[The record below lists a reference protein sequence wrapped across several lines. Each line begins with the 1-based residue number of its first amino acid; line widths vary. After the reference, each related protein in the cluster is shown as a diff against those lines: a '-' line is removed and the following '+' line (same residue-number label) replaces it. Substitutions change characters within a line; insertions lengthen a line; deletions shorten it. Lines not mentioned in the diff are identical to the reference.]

1 MDEQEKSGGNIE
13 PVVLPEPHGELPNP
27 EDNKRLPSQTQNRAA
42 KRGGFMNGGAMTTVL
57 FLIAFFISSFG
68 FGVYY
73 ERSLARDEAIDAIT
87 KKLDTLASVPG
98 LGDRGN
104 VLGLQDGAKVK
115 EKIPIDEKRARGN
128 PNAKVT
134 IIEYS
139 DYECPFC
146 KSFYDNAYKEIV
158 KKYVDSGQV
167 RIAFK
172 DYPLAFHP
180 NAQSAAEASRCAA
193 EQGKFWEMHDRM
205 FENQKALSVD
215 NYKKWAGELG
225 LDTAKFNTCVDN
237 KAYATA
243 VVEDMEEA
251 AKIGVQG
258 TPMFIINGEVLVGAQ
273 PMAAFENV
281 IKKYL

>member
-1 MDEQEKSGGNIE
+1 MDDQEMKAQSPE
-13 PVVLPEPHGELPNP
+13 TASLPEPHGELPNP
-27 EDNKRLPSQTQNRAA
+27 DDKKRLPAQTQSR
-42 KRGGFMNGGAMTTVL
+42 KGGFMNGGAMMTAL
-57 FLIAFFISSFG
+57 FLTAFFLSSFS

-73 ERSLARDEAIDAIT
+73 ERSLAKDEAIEAIT
-87 KKLDTLASVPG
+87 KKLDTLALAPSAG
-98 LGDRGN
+98 GGSN
-104 VLGLQDGAKVK
+104 VLGLQDGVK
-115 EKIPIDEKRARGN
+115 IEEQIPIDDKRARGN

-158 KKYVDSGQV
+158 QKYVDSGQV

-180 NAQSAAEASRCAA
+180 NAQSAAEASSCAA
-193 EQGKFWEMHDRM
+193 EQVKFWEIHDRM

-215 NYKKWAGELG
+215 NYKKWAGELS
-225 LDTAKFNTCVDN
+225 LDTGKFNTCVDN
-237 KAYATA
+237 KVYATA
-243 VVEDMEEA
+243 VAEDMEEA
-251 AKIGVQG
+251 TRIGVQG
-258 TPMFIINGEVLVGAQ
+258 TPMFIINGEVLIGAQ

-281 IKKYL
+281 IKKYLN